1 MDNITKYI
9 SEITYTYSFANV
21 IGNRDREMEKK
32 KVKKEGGGFF

>member
-21 IGNRDREMEKK
+21 IGNRDRM
-32 KVKKEGGGFF
+32 